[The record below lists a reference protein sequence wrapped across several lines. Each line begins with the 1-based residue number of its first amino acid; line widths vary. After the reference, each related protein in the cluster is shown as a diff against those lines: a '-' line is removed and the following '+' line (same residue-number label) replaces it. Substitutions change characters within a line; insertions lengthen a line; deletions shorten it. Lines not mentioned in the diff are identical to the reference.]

1 MSMHQNLIRIK
12 VINEHLK
19 DLGQEF
25 VFVGGAT
32 VSLYATNSD
41 LATEI
46 RPTDD
51 VDIVI
56 ELATYGSYTKLDEK
70 LRSIGFANDIT
81 SGVICRYRIQG
92 ITVDFM
98 PTEPSV
104 IGFSNQWHPEGFDT
118 AIIYNLNKDHQ
129 IKIFSLPYFVATK
142 WEAFL
147 GRGKNNY
154 RTSKDFEDLVF
165 IWENVDDY
173 DEQIKNAPPHLQS
186 YLRDA
191 LLEKLD
197 DDDFEEGLYAHLTG
211 GYGGVNAQYIK
222 AKLRASM
229 GLL

>member
-1 MSMHQNLIRIK
+1 MHQNIIRIK
-12 VINEHLK
+12 AVNEQLK

-32 VSLYATNSD
+32 VSLYATESA
-41 LATEI
+41 LTAEI

-51 VDIVI
+51 VDVVI
-56 ELATYGSYTKLDEK
+56 ELASYGGYSQLDEK
-70 LRSIGFANDIT
+70 LRVLGFSNDIT
-81 SGVICRYRIQG
+81 SGVICRYKMQG
-92 ITVDFM
+92 IIVDFM
-98 PTEPSV
+98 PTDPNV
-104 IGFSNQWHPEGFDT
+104 LGFSNQWYPEGFAT
-118 AIIYNLNKDHQ
+118 SVVYNLNANHQ
-129 IKIFSLPYFVATK
+129 IKIFALPYFVAAK

-173 DEQIKNAPPHLQS
+173 DKQIKNAPLHLQI

-191 LLEKLD
+191 FIEKLD
-197 DDDFEEGLYAHLTG
+197 NDDFEEGLYAHLTG

-229 GLL
+229 RLQ